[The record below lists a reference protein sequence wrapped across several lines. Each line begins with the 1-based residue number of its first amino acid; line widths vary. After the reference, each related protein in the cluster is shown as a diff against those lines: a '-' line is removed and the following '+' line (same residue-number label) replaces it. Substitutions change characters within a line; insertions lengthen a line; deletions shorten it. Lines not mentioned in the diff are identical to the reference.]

1 MTNNIDLST
10 MNFTYDLSTT
20 QLITPGVLTK
30 IILSAS
36 NSLGDSNF
44 SNSVNVTISEPSRGD
59 DEGIP
64 TGVLIGIIVGA
75 SVFAFIVLIIIIV
88 LCKLL

>member
-1 MTNNIDLST
+1 MTNNIDLSM

-20 QLITPGVLTK
+20 RLIIPGVLNK
-30 IILSAS
+30 ITLSAY
-36 NSLGDSNF
+36 NSIGDGNF
-44 SNSVNVTISEPSRGD
+44 SNSVNVTISEPS
-59 DEGIP
+59 DEIP

>member
-20 QLITPGVLTK
+20 QLIPPGVLTK
-30 IILSAS
+30 IIMRAS
-36 NSLGDSNF
+36 NSLGNGNF
-44 SNSVNVTISEPSRGD
+44 SNSVNVTISEPS

>member
-10 MNFTYDLSTT
+10 MSFTYDLSTT
-20 QLITPGVLTK
+20 RLITPGVLTK

-44 SNSVNVTISEPSRGD
+44 SNSVNVTISEPSD

-75 SVFAFIVLIIIIV
+75 SIFAFIVLIIIIV